1 MQIRLLL
8 LILSCALIGA
18 CVAADDG
25 PLDVAIIGNEEA
37 AFTDGL
43 MLDPAAQHVRA
54 ATSVGLVVR
63 DEAGLVAPG
72 LANRWIVTDDGRSY
86 VFRLRDGDWP
96 DGRPLTAESVRRQL
110 ESRLKALEGTTLGL
124 DLSPIDE
131 VRTMA
136 ERVIEFR
143 LSVPMP
149 YLLELLA
156 QPELAITPTDE
167 KSIPM
172 QLVRI
177 NERESLDLA
186 SPERRGLPMVEN
198 WQDWVR
204 RVELRVLP
212 AREAV
217 DEFNNGDV
225 DLVLGGSAVD
235 FSMAEVGALSRA
247 TVRLD
252 PAIGLFGLHVRRGEG
267 VLAAASTR
275 EALSLAI
282 DRQAL
287 VGALNIG
294 GWVASNRVVPVGLM
308 GEEDPRQERWQDLS
322 IEERRAVA
330 SQRIAAASG
339 GAAPT
344 LAVWL
349 PQDASGILI
358 FEELQRQ
365 LTQIGVTLTQAED
378 RASADLVWRDR
389 IARFRGAR
397 WFLNQFNCSLG
408 QGLCSTATDARMNE
422 YLATGDQTAREEI
435 LLGAVSEFESEHV
448 FIPFGAPIR
457 WSLVRSNVTG
467 FEPNSWAFHPLP
479 GLAEIPK

>member
-1 MQIRLLL
+1 MHMRLSLF
-8 LILSCALIGA
+8 IMICMALAG
-18 CVAADDG
+18 CSGADDG
-25 PLDVAIIGNEEA
+25 PLDVAIIGDEKA

-43 MLDPAAQHVRA
+43 MLGPAAQHVRA

-96 DGRPLTAESVRRQL
+96 DGSPLTAESVRRQL
-110 ESRLKALEGTTLGL
+110 ESRLKALDGTTLGL

-143 LSVPMP
+143 LRVPMP

-167 KSIPM
+167 KAIPM

-177 NERESLDLA
+177 GDRESLDLA

-204 RVELRVLP
+204 RVELQVLP
-212 AREAV
+212 ARSAV
-217 DEFNNGDV
+217 DAFNNGDV

-252 PAIGLFGLHVRRGEG
+252 PAVGLFGLHVRRGEG
-267 VLAAASTR
+267 LLAEASTR

-294 GWVASNRVVPVGLM
+294 GWVASNRVVPAGFM
-308 GEEDPRQERWQDLS
+308 GEDDPREERWTDLS
-322 IEERRAVA
+322 IEDRRAA
-330 SQRIAAASG
+330 AAQRIAAAAG
-339 GAAPT
+339 GSAAT

-349 PQDASGILI
+349 PQDASGIII
-358 FEELQRQ
+358 FEELQKQ
-365 LTQIGVTLTQAED
+365 LTQIGVTLTQAKT

-408 QGLCSTATDARMNE
+408 QGLCSEATDTRMKE
-422 YLATGDQTAREEI
+422 YLATADQTAREEI
-435 LLGAVSEFESEHV
+435 LLGAVREFESEHV

-467 FEPNSWAFHPLP
+467 FEPNPWAFHPLP
-479 GLAEIPK
+479 ALAEIPR